1 MTTVTGTRHG
11 EVEGVQR
18 EGYVSFKGIPYAAPP
33 IGERRWLPPQ
43 PVNPWSGT
51 LQAQS
56 YGFVAPQPERVA
68 DAPLAMLGTEVG
80 EEREDCL
87 YLNVWT
93 PAIDDR
99 KRPVMV
105 WIHGGGFRSGTGGS
119 PLYSPRFLLRRGDV
133 VVVTLNYRLGA
144 LGFLNLNEVTRGRI
158 PSTGNEGLLD
168 QIAALRWVRDNIAAF
183 GGDPDQ
189 VTVFGESAGG
199 MSVGALLGAPA
210 ARGLFQRAIP
220 QSGAASTARTL
231 ERAAYV
237 AERFLEKIGLQPH
250 DCDGLRALDP
260 RRLIEVE
267 QALSLPVDPL
277 IGGVPCEPVI
287 DGQVLPQLPLE
298 AVRAGSADGI
308 SLLVGSTLDEWR
320 LFLAMDPRGRKLDE
334 SGLAHRLNRRVADA
348 DLRPLAEAYRR
359 AREARGE
366 DTRPRELFS
375 AIQTD
380 RVFRVPAIRLAEAMA
395 SRGNAAYSYLFT
407 WPSPAFD
414 GVLGSCHA
422 IELGF
427 VWGTHDLTPGMGQFF
442 GTGSAATALS
452 AATQEAWLAF
462 ARGGDPSCEPLGRWP
477 SYTEESR
484 ETMLL
489 GEKCVVEAAPCD
501 EERRAWEGFEDGP
514 TLGRL

>member
-1 MTTVTGTRHG
+1 MTTVTTARHG

-51 LQAQS
+51 LRAES

-68 DAPLAMLGTEVG
+68 DAPLAMLGTEIG

-119 PLYSPRFLLRRGDV
+119 PLYSPRFMVRRGDV
-133 VVVTLNYRLGA
+133 VVVTVNYRLGA

-168 QIAALRWVRDNIAAF
+168 QIAALRWVRDNIAVF

-237 AERFLEKIGLQPH
+237 AERFLEKLGLQPH

-267 QALSLPVDPL
+267 QELSLPVDPL
-277 IGGVPCEPVI
+277 IGGIPCEPVI
-287 DGQVLPQLPLE
+287 DGQVLPQLPLD
-298 AVRAGSADGI
+298 AVRAGSADGV

-334 SGLAHRLNRRVADA
+334 SGLAQRLNRRVADA

-366 DTRPRELFS
+366 DTLPRLRRRAGLLPCDRAGLRVGNPRPDPGNGAVLRHRTRGDGALRSDPGGLARLCTGRRPQLRAPGPLAILHQRE
-375 AIQTD
+375 
-380 RVFRVPAIRLAEAMA
+380 
-395 SRGNAAYSYLFT
+395 SRDHAA
-407 WPSPAFD
+407 
-414 GVLGSCHA
+414 GREVRR
-422 IELGF
+422 
-427 VWGTHDLTPGMGQFF
+427 
-442 GTGSAATALS
+442 
-452 AATQEAWLAF
+452 
-462 ARGGDPSCEPLGRWP
+462 RGGALR
-477 SYTEESR
+477 R
-484 ETMLL
+484 
-489 GEKCVVEAAPCD
+489 GEA
-501 EERRAWEGFEDGP
+501 R
-514 TLGRL
+514 LGRLRGRTDARPSLRVRPID